1 MKSPPFLS
9 LLLLLTAAFP
19 ASLGFSTEDKERP
32 KILGYQPLSPLVL
45 SNLDLDHFEM
55 GRHLK
60 DGTEESFVKA
70 KRIYEEG
77 AHTKPFAILTLLAPL
92 EIELK
97 NGDLV
102 AGETPN
108 QDTVTGTVIGDHKI
122 GSLQLAVIYNA
133 STRDCSVGASWNP
146 QTQGCFKSSGSVF
159 LKDRDGI
166 AFPYNYNPEEDNQ
179 NRMSLQKLST
189 HAKQQM
195 YVCNDGDCP
204 FRLYARYVDYYGNFT
219 YADHWIQA
227 AFNGG
232 RTDLADSNGNF
243 EHYGFEA
250 RADIVSK
257 AAILLNLWMSIQFQL
272 DHAIVSC
279 QSTCQVKDHC
289 NDESVHSWDLAVGWY
304 AGSLAGPDTIGSDD
318 SRFLHRLAEK
328 RCVSFNTCDGQ
339 HGVSH
344 VNKEMFD
351 LFDAGQEL
359 LTLSKCSDANE
370 IKDRISRL
378 MLIPLIQDALW
389 HAHINDVKPEA
400 LLKEKHAAQKISAGA
415 ATVAAAILPQIDSC
429 DPQAAYAVYDNLR
442 TGHDASFETV
452 KNALESTYECL
463 GIKCEDVGGLYIT
476 KQDKYVE
483 GAEPCYGSGGQP
495 QQASTGDASATIE
508 QHSHGLDK
516 LDVTLIVICTI
527 LGAIILCGT
536 SYWAY
541 VKNRCIMNHLPPLEA
556 YEATE
561 DAKDPP
567 SLKVDDAEAA

>member
-1 MKSPPFLS
+1 MLKSASCLS
-9 LLLLLTAAFP
+9 LLLLLAGASLP
-19 ASLGFSTEDKERP
+19 ASFGFSADKERP

-60 DGTEESFVKA
+60 EGSEESFVKA
-70 KRIYEEG
+70 KRVYEEG

-108 QDTVTGTVIGDHKI
+108 QDTIAGTVIGDHPI
-122 GSLQLAVIYNA
+122 GSMQLAIIYNA

-146 QTQGCFKSSGSVF
+146 QTQGCFKPAGSIF
-159 LKDRDGI
+159 LKDREGI
-166 AFPYNYNPEEDNQ
+166 AIPYNYDPEEDNQ

-189 HAKQQM
+189 HAKHQM
-195 YVCNDGDCP
+195 YVCNDEDCP
-204 FRLYARYVDYYGNFT
+204 FRLYARYVEYYGNFT

-250 RADIVSK
+250 RADIISK
-257 AAILLNLWMSIQFQL
+257 AAIFLNLWMSIQFQL
-272 DHAIVSC
+272 DHAVASC
-279 QSTCQVKDHC
+279 DSSTCEVKDHC

-304 AGSLAGPDTIGSDD
+304 AGSLAGPDIISSED
-318 SRFLHRLAEK
+318 SRFLHHLAEK
-328 RCVSFNTCDGQ
+328 RCVSFNTCDGL
-339 HGVSH
+339 HGQSL

-351 LFDAGQEL
+351 LFSAGQEL

-378 MLIPLIQDALW
+378 MLVPLIQDALW

-400 LLKEKHAAQKISAGA
+400 ILKEKHAAQKISAGA
-415 ATVAAAILPQIDSC
+415 ATVAAAILPMIDSC
-429 DPQAAYAVYDNLR
+429 DPQAAYSVYDNLR

-452 KNALESTYECL
+452 KLALESTYECL
-463 GIKCEDVGGLYIT
+463 GIKCEDVGGLYMGNR
-476 KQDKYVE
+476 DEYVE
-483 GAEPCYGSGGQP
+483 GAEPCGHL
-495 QQASTGDASATIE
+495 QASTGDAPATIE
-508 QHSHGLDK
+508 QENHGLSK
-516 LDVTLIVICTI
+516 LDVTLIVICSI
-527 LGAIILCGT
+527 LGAIVLFGT
-536 SYWAY
+536 SYLASAY
-541 VKNRCIMNHLPPLEA
+541 VKNHKVMNHLPPLEA
-556 YEATE
+556 FEFEASEGAE
-561 DAKDPP
+561 DPA
-567 SLKVDDAEAA
+567 LKVDDGEAA